1 MPQLS
6 SNTVEIKMLKPF
18 ALLSKLSKKY
28 LKLLGLTVLA
38 MLGLVAA
45 QLLIPAIIRA
55 LIERLSIEP
64 LDGNTI
70 DFITKL
76 AAIALV
82 IFIARGFMQ
91 FLRSYSAHKAG
102 WGVVSDARSLVYR
115 HVQKLSLRFYE
126 DRQTGQLM
134 SRIVND
140 TSLFERMVS
149 HALPDIIVSG
159 ITLIAVIVILLSM
172 NWKLTLITLIP
183 IPLIVLALRG
193 YSKYVRPA
201 FRKRQKS
208 VGDLHAVLN
217 DSLSGI
223 REVKTFAQEET
234 EIAKVDNR
242 IYRVHDE
249 NLVALKLM
257 AIFNP
262 IFDFAA
268 GLGQLLVIFFG
279 SRMAVG
285 GSLSIADLVAFFL
298 YLDNFYQPVRTL
310 GNSMEAV
317 TEAMAGFERIA
328 EILTI
333 EPEIASPKNP
343 IPLPKPVQ
351 GEVRFDHV
359 YFHYLEGEDVLIDI
373 DLTVPAGTSLALVG
387 PTGVGKTTFA
397 SLIPRFYDVIGGSVL
412 IDGIDVRDLS
422 LHELN
427 TNVGMVLQDV
437 FLFNGSVRDNI
448 LFGRPGATEEELIE
462 AARVANALEFIERMP
477 EGFDTMIGERGVKLS
492 GGQQQRLSIARAV
505 LKNSPILILDEATS
519 SVDTSTELLIQEALD
534 KLIEGRTT
542 IIIAHRLSTVRNADR
557 IVVLEENRV
566 TESGTHE
573 ELLALGGTYHRLYTT
588 QQELR

>member
-1 MPQLS
+1 
-6 SNTVEIKMLKPF
+6 MLKPF

-134 SRIVND
+134 SRIVKD
-140 TSLFERMVS
+140 TSWFERMVS
-149 HALPDIIVSG
+149 HALPDINVSG
-159 ITLIAVIVILLSM
+159 NAFIAVIVILLSM

-201 FRKRQKS
+201 FRKRQNS

-279 SRMAVG
+279 SRMAGG

-448 LFGRPGATEEELIE
+448 LFGRPGATEDELIE

-588 QQELR
+588 QQKLR